1 MQRHNLRLLIPK
13 SLGSSKY
20 MTLSSKQYNATLSAE
35 TDDRP
40 IRIIGYIILLLT
52 FGVFGTWSFIAP
64 IDSSALA
71 TGTVTVKSH
80 RKTVQN
86 LDGGIISKLL
96 VKDGDAVK
104 AGDSLLILDDTQIKA
119 QLEML
124 GGQFITQKSLSD
136 RLQAER
142 EQLPKIK
149 FSPDLLSMRDA
160 RVQEAIQ
167 GQTHIFTS
175 RKNSYNGE
183 IKVLQQRIQQLNSKI
198 VGLNAQ
204 KDSKQHLVV
213 SYADEIADLKELL
226 AEGFADKQRLRDLE
240 RNHTLVTGEIAT
252 LTSEIASTQMQRG
265 ETELQIL
272 QTDKKFQEDVANQ
285 QEDVNA
291 QLFEITEKLHAVEDK
306 ASQTLIKAPVSG
318 IVFNLSIYTE
328 GGVISPG
335 KPILDIVPED
345 EDLIISAQVSPL
357 DIDRVKIGSIAEV
370 RFSAFKS
377 KTTPTMEGVISKL
390 SADSFVNET
399 TGLQYYLAT
408 VDLTA
413 DSQKKLGNLKLI
425 PGMPAEVLINTG
437 ERTLFEYL
445 MQPVTDAFAR
455 SFIEE

>member
-1 MQRHNLRLLIPK
+1 
-13 SLGSSKY
+13 
-20 MTLSSKQYNATLSAE
+20 MTNSSKQYNATLSVE
-35 TDDRP
+35 TDDKP
-40 IRIIGYIILLLT
+40 IRMIGYIILLLT

-71 TGTVTVKSH
+71 TGTVAVKSH

-104 AGDSLLILDDTQIKA
+104 AGDNLLILDDTQIKA
-119 QLEML
+119 QLDML

-142 EQLPKIK
+142 DQFREIK
-149 FSPDLLSMRDA
+149 FSPELLAMQDA

-167 GQTHIFTS
+167 GQTNIFTS

-204 KDSKQHLVV
+204 KDSKKNLVV

-226 AEGFADKQRLRDLE
+226 AQGFADKQRLRDLE

-252 LTSEIASTQMQRG
+252 LTSDVASTQMQRG
-265 ETELQIL
+265 ETELEIL
-272 QTDKKFQEDVANQ
+272 QTNKKFQEDVANQ
-285 QEDVNA
+285 QEEVNA
-291 QLFEITEKLHAVEDK
+291 QLFEITEKLHAVKDK

-318 IVFNLSIYTE
+318 LVFNLSIYTE
-328 GGVISPG
+328 GGVITPG
-335 KPILDIVPED
+335 KPILDIVPEG

-357 DIDRVKIGSIAEV
+357 DIDRIKIGSIAEV
-370 RFSAFKS
+370 RFTAFNS

-390 SADSFVNET
+390 SADSFVNEAN
-399 TGLQYYLAT
+399 GLQYYLAT

-413 DSQKKLGNLKLI
+413 ESMKKLGSLKLI

-445 MQPVTDAFAR
+445 MQPITDAFAR

>member
-1 MQRHNLRLLIPK
+1 MATTP
-13 SLGSSKY
+13 
-20 MTLSSKQYNATLSAE
+20 KQYNTTLSVE
-35 TDDRP
+35 TNDKP
-40 IRIIGYIILLLT
+40 IRMIGYLILLLT
-52 FGVFGTWSFIAP
+52 FGIFGTWSFIAP

-71 TGTVTVKSH
+71 VGTVSVKNH

-104 AGDSLLILDDTQIKA
+104 AGDNLLILDDTQIKA

-136 RLQAER
+136 RLKAESN
-142 EQLPKIK
+142 QWPKIK
-149 FSPDLLSMRDA
+149 FSPELLAMNDE

-175 RKNSYNGE
+175 RKNTYTGE
-183 IKVLQQRIQQLNSKI
+183 IKVLQQRIQQLNAKI
-198 VGLNAQ
+198 EGLNAQ
-204 KDSKQHLVV
+204 KESKQNLAV
-213 SYADEIADLKELL
+213 SYAEEIKDLKELL

-240 RNHTLVTGEIAT
+240 RNHTQVSGEIAT

-265 ETELQIL
+265 ETELEIL
-272 QTDKKFQEDVANQ
+272 QTEKKFQEDVANQ
-285 QEDVNA
+285 QEKANA
-291 QLFEITEKLHAVEDK
+291 ELFDITERLRAVKDK

-318 IVFNLSIYTE
+318 VVFNLSIYTE

-335 KPILDIVPED
+335 KPILDIVPKD
-345 EDLIISAQVSPL
+345 EDLIINAQLSPL
-357 DIDRVKIGSIAEV
+357 DIDNVKIGSIAEV

-377 KTTPTMEGVISKL
+377 KTTPTMEGVVSKV
-390 SADSFVNET
+390 SADSLVNEDT
-399 TGLQYYLAT
+399 KSQYYLAII
-408 VDLTA
+408 DLTA
-413 DSQKKLGNLKLI
+413 DSQKKLGDLKLV

-445 MQPVTDAFAR
+445 MQPITDAFAR